1 MKLQHIAIIFIIII
15 LPISLVLSN
24 YVSSHLETIKTQ
36 TIYDANL
43 VNAAHDSIRAFQ
55 INTQNNEFSDIANSK
70 IRDIEASINVFY
82 SSLATNLEVK
92 GYTKRN

>member
-55 INTQNNEFSDIANSK
+55 INTQNKNIKKKNKLKGK
-70 IRDIEASINVFY
+70 ILIIINKY
-82 SSLATNLEVK
+82 KKKYNKKIGQL
-92 GYTKRN
+92 Y